1 MLVYKKTKFFVLII
15 SAFFLG
21 HSKAAMK
28 EMEQYYIGFTT
39 EQRTQMTVD
48 NIQDVKL
55 NKVPEIL
62 LALVVISGIATL
74 GLR

>member
-1 MLVYKKTKFFVLII
+1 
-15 SAFFLG
+15 
-21 HSKAAMK
+21 MK

>member
-1 MLVYKKTKFFVLII
+1 
-15 SAFFLG
+15 
-21 HSKAAMK
+21 MK
-28 EMEQYYIGFTT
+28 EMEKYYIGFNT